1 MKPTQQKPVFD
12 VDLWEKLYSAL
23 ILMGVLTILTLV
35 VKHSMDAFS
44 FDDVVTR
51 TIRFSVLISFHMS
64 MAAFGSGIFILV
76 LWKTKFSR
84 VPAGSVFSRSIK
96 TYFILFGVI
105 LILDVFVGFGR
116 GVADLD
122 VFLMSLSLG
131 SGFLLALIVFFLGK
145 VL

>member
-1 MKPTQQKPVFD
+1 MKPAKQKPAFD

-64 MAAFGSGIFILV
+64 MAAFGAGIFIFL
-76 LWKTKFSR
+76 LWKIRFNR
-84 VPAGSVFSRSIK
+84 VPAATVFSRSMRV
-96 TYFILFGVI
+96 YFIIFGLI

-116 GVADLD
+116 GLADLD
-122 VFLMSLSLG
+122 GFLMGLSLG